1 MNHCLSSKSLGNT
14 IVHWDL
20 PDPAGV
26 MVKSPPVTNARDAGE
41 LGTNPGSGRYPGV
54 ENGNP
59 LKYSCL
65 ENSMDGGDW

>member
-20 PDPAGV
+20 PNPAGA
-26 MVKSPPVTNARDAGE
+26 MVKSPPANEGDSGDSCLT
-41 LGTNPGSGRYPGV
+41 PGCTRYPGV

-59 LKYSCL
+59 Y
-65 ENSMDGGDW
+65 